1 MGRWT
6 QARWSPS
13 GFSPPS
19 SSCPWSSP
27 SSWSAIARCRSWS
40 WLFDHDSPPGH
51 LSSKFAKDFPL
62 IDKSTDSRSSRWR
75 RVFGESFDPSCSIV
89 LMRMRNQLIL
99 KAVLCPANFKLN
111 QISAFCV
118 CVFRFLG
125 DCVGA
130 FSRNYGGVFTQ
141 WAKWSY
147 DQVKTVQMMLL
158 WRQLQCIF
166 NLYRAKRV
174 ALMWL
179 RTVTSVV
186 NKCTPLLDRT
196 SFQQRSTSSS
206 ALHQPA
212 PSNAFGLEEA
222 ASLSLLEP
230 QSYRPI
236 GGQFIQIYL
245 SSLPSKIRGFNI
257 LGIR

>member
-147 DQVKTVQMMLL
+147 DQVKTVQM
-158 WRQLQCIF
+158 
-166 NLYRAKRV
+166 RV
-174 ALMWL
+174 CCCGANCNVFL
-179 RTVTSVV
+179 T
-186 NKCTPLLDRT
+186 CT
-196 SFQQRSTSSS
+196 
-206 ALHQPA
+206 
-212 PSNAFGLEEA
+212 E
-222 ASLSLLEP
+222 
-230 QSYRPI
+230 QS
-236 GGQFIQIYL
+236 G
-245 SSLPSKIRGFNI
+245 LPSCGYGQLPRLSTNAH
-257 LGIR
+257 RS